1 MIEEKPTSS
10 GTKQNIAQS
19 EQRTT
24 MAKFDMEPFNK
35 GLMQWA
41 RWVKRFEG
49 AMSVFEVK
57 SNNKKAMLLHYMGVD
72 SYNLL
77 CDHISP
83 EEPEDKTYE
92 QIVKCLDELF
102 DPKPLEMVELWKF
115 RQRLQ
120 TEGETVTEFITALQ
134 KVAANCDFGQ
144 YLTKALRNQLVFGV
158 RNPRI
163 RNRLIEERNLTLEKA
178 KQIALAMEAAGDG
191 AEVLNSRS
199 AEVLNSRGAEVKE
212 VNIVSNTTKKNVECY
227 RCGESH
233 FAYVCKHKRTV
244 CKKCG
249 KIGHLQRVCRT
260 NNRSK
265 SVRLIDEQHQDSE
278 ENEEVNSI
286 LINNLYQNANHT
298 AKIYITL
305 KVNNTKIQFEVDS
318 GSPFSIISMNDK
330 QRWFKDIPIRESDIK
345 LQSYCGGSIKLFGT
359 ISVIVENAK
368 TKLTLFVVE
377 SKRGPIVGRTW
388 MRDLKFDWNE
398 LLSKGNSYVNQ
409 IVTHSNTNQEVIKK
423 LKEEFEVVFRKSLG
437 EISNIQASLILKEN
451 ALPIFLKNRTIPFA
465 LKESVE
471 KEINDLVNQG
481 ILIKV
486 NRSEWATP
494 IVPVKKSGNR
504 VRLCGDY
511 KLTVNKN
518 LVIDEFPLPTIEELF
533 ANMAGGEKFSK
544 IDLAQAYLQM
554 IGKPEH

>member
-144 YLTKALRNQLVFGV
+144 YLTKALRNQLVFGL

-278 ENEEVNSI
+278 ENEEI
-286 LINNLYQNANHT
+286 A
-298 AKIYITL
+298 
-305 KVNNTKIQFEVDS
+305 
-318 GSPFSIISMNDK
+318 
-330 QRWFKDIPIRESDIK
+330 
-345 LQSYCGGSIKLFGT
+345 
-359 ISVIVENAK
+359 
-368 TKLTLFVVE
+368 
-377 SKRGPIVGRTW
+377 
-388 MRDLKFDWNE
+388 
-398 LLSKGNSYVNQ
+398 
-409 IVTHSNTNQEVIKK
+409 
-423 LKEEFEVVFRKSLG
+423 
-437 EISNIQASLILKEN
+437 
-451 ALPIFLKNRTIPFA
+451 
-465 LKESVE
+465 
-471 KEINDLVNQG
+471 
-481 ILIKV
+481 
-486 NRSEWATP
+486 
-494 IVPVKKSGNR
+494 
-504 VRLCGDY
+504 
-511 KLTVNKN
+511 
-518 LVIDEFPLPTIEELF
+518 
-533 ANMAGGEKFSK
+533 
-544 IDLAQAYLQM
+544 
-554 IGKPEH
+554 